1 MNLFKKM
8 KLGTLLSISF
18 AAVIIIGFLVAS
30 FGRFQ
35 LHQLSG
41 NIETLAQNRLVKLVL
56 IHTYKDNINIVANAI
71 RNMVMMTDQAQM
83 AAESKRIRETIDKST
98 EIINTFSSM
107 TVSPDAKV
115 LLKNLEN
122 VRPENIQALKKAEV
136 LALEN
141 RDEEAKAVILNEFQ
155 PAQNKVFNAIDDII
169 NYQKNATAELAN
181 SSEQRADNAGQT
193 MLTLALIAMAIGCLV
208 AWFITRQV
216 RSKLGGEPADAASIA
231 QQIAQGNLIT
241 TIPIR
246 DKDSGSVLAAIDQM
260 RGGLINIVEQ
270 VSQSSHAIASGANEI
285 AAGTNDL
292 SQRTEEQAA
301 SLQQTAASMEQISNA
316 VSHNVET
323 IRMAAE
329 LANATSQTA
338 SKGNQVVGDV
348 VATMADITQSSHQIV
363 EIISLID
370 NIAFQTNIL
379 ALNAGVEAARAGEE
393 GKGFAVVA
401 HEVRSLAQHSAS
413 AAREIKSLIIESVKK
428 IETGADRVNLAGST
442 ISELLEQSRQVAQ
455 LINEIGITTNEQ
467 QQGIAQIN
475 TAIAQL
481 DQVTHQNAAL
491 VEESACAT
499 DNLNHQAAHLVE
511 VISVFVVD
519 DVISRKRLDTA
530 DEHSLVP
537 VAGQQLATH

>member
-56 IHTYKDNINIVANAI
+56 IHNYKDNINIVANAI

-98 EIINTFSSM
+98 EIINTFSNM

-115 LLKNLEN
+115 LLKHLEN
-122 VRPENIQALKKAEV
+122 VRPENIQALKKAEA

-169 NYQKNATAELAN
+169 NYQKNATADLAH
-181 SSEQRADNAGQT
+181 SSEQRADSAGQT
-193 MLTLALIAMAIGCLV
+193 MLVLALIAMAIGCLV

-519 DVISRKRLDTA
+519 DVISRKRLDTP

>member
-56 IHTYKDNINIVANAI
+56 IHNYKDNINIVANAI

-98 EIINTFSSM
+98 EIINTFSNM

-115 LLKNLEN
+115 LLKHLEN
-122 VRPENIQALKKAEV
+122 VRPENIQALKKAEA

-141 RDEEAKAVILNEFQ
+141 QDEEAKAVILNEFQ
-155 PAQNKVFNAIDDII
+155 PAQNKVFDAIDDII
-169 NYQKNATAELAN
+169 NYQKNATADLAH
-181 SSEQRADNAGQT
+181 SSEQRADSAGQT
-193 MLTLALIAMAIGCLV
+193 MLVLALIAMAIGCLV

-246 DKDSGSVLAAIDQM
+246 DKDNGSVLAAIDQM

>member
-71 RNMVMMTDQAQM
+71 RNMVMMTDPAQM
-83 AAESKRIRETIDKST
+83 EAESKRIRETIDKST

-115 LLKNLEN
+115 LLKHLED
-122 VRPENIQALKKAEV
+122 VRPENIQALKKAEA

-155 PAQNKVFNAIDDII
+155 PAQNKVFNAIDAII
-169 NYQKNATAELAN
+169 NYQKNATTDLAH
-181 SSEQRADNAGQT
+181 SSEQLADNAGQA
-193 MLTLALIAMAIGCLV
+193 MLTLAIIAMAIGSLV

-260 RGGLINIVEQ
+260 RGGLITIVEQ

-323 IRMAAE
+323 IRLATE
-329 LANATSQTA
+329 LANAASLTA

-348 VATMADITQSSHQIV
+348 IATMADITQSSHQIV

-401 HEVRSLAQHSAS
+401 HEVRSLAQSSAS
-413 AAREIKSLIIESVKK
+413 AAREIKSLIGESVKK
-428 IETGADRVNLAGST
+428 IETGSDRVNLAGNT
-442 ISELLEQSRQVAQ
+442 ISELMEQSRQVAQ

-519 DVISRKRLDTA
+519 DVISRKRLDTP
-530 DEHSLVP
+530 DEHSMVP
-537 VAGQQLATH
+537 VAGQQLVIH

>member
-56 IHTYKDNINIVANAI
+56 IHNYKDNINIVANAI

-98 EIINTFSSM
+98 EIINTFSNM

-115 LLKNLEN
+115 LLKHLEN
-122 VRPENIQALKKAEV
+122 VRPENIQALKKAEA

-141 RDEEAKAVILNEFQ
+141 QDEEAKAVILNEFQ

-169 NYQKNATAELAN
+169 NYQKNATADLAH
-181 SSEQRADNAGQT
+181 SSEQRADSAGQT
-193 MLTLALIAMAIGCLV
+193 MLVLALIAMAIGCLV

-246 DKDSGSVLAAIDQM
+246 DKDSSSVLAAIDQM

-519 DVISRKRLDTA
+519 DVISRKRLGTA

>member
-56 IHTYKDNINIVANAI
+56 IHNYKDNINIVANAI

-98 EIINTFSSM
+98 EIINTFSNM
-107 TVSPDAKV
+107 TVSPDAKI
-115 LLKNLEN
+115 LLKHLEN
-122 VRPENIQALKKAEV
+122 VRPENIQALKKAEA

-141 RDEEAKAVILNEFQ
+141 QDEEAKAVILNEFQ

-169 NYQKNATAELAN
+169 NYQKNATADLAH
-181 SSEQRADNAGQT
+181 SSEQRADSAGQT
-193 MLTLALIAMAIGCLV
+193 MLVLALIAMAIGCLV

-246 DKDSGSVLAAIDQM
+246 DKDSSSVLAAIDQM

>member
-1 MNLFKKM
+1 M

-56 IHTYKDNINIVANAI
+56 IHNYKDNINIVANAI

-98 EIINTFSSM
+98 EIINTFSNM

-115 LLKNLEN
+115 LLKHLEN
-122 VRPENIQALKKAEV
+122 VRPENIQALKKAEA

-169 NYQKNATAELAN
+169 NYQKNATADLAH
-181 SSEQRADNAGQT
+181 SSEQRADSAGQT
-193 MLTLALIAMAIGCLV
+193 MLVLALIAMAIGCLV

-519 DVISRKRLDTA
+519 DVISRKRLDTP

>member
-107 TVSPDAKV
+107 TVSPDAKI
-115 LLKNLEN
+115 LLKHLEN

-519 DVISRKRLDTA
+519 DVISRKRLDTP

>member
-1 MNLFKKM
+1 M